1 MKIITTPAKKMTN
14 DISYLT
20 PASLPVFLD
29 VTREILKHLKTLNV
43 DQIKKM
49 LCCNDSIAQAAYW
62 NYQTMDLTRNTVPAI
77 LSYQGIQYDYLQADL
92 LDFDDFDFLNEH
104 LVILS
109 GFYGV
114 LKPLDGV
121 VPYRLELNNYFNNG
135 KYRSLY
141 QLWDNRIY
149 LELIKDDHNILDLGA
164 KQYSK
169 IIQKYLSDDI
179 NYVKCYFKQWYQNEL
194 KEVGVYVKM
203 ARGAMTRYLIKN
215 KINCLEQ
222 VKNFNELGYQFA
234 ADLSNNQAYV
244 FVKKYK

>member
-29 VTREILKHLKTLNV
+29 VTWEILKHLKTLNV

-49 LCCNDSIAQAAYW
+49 LRCNDSIAQAAYW
-62 NYQTMDLTRNTVPAI
+62 NYQTMDLTKNTVPAI

-141 QLWDNRIY
+141 QLWGDMIY
-149 LELIKDDHNILDLGA
+149 QELIKDDHDILDLGA

-179 NYVKCYFKQWYQNEL
+179 NYVKCYFKQWQKDEL

-215 KINCLEQ
+215 KINSLEQ

-244 FVKKYK
+244 FVKKI